1 MTVRLR
7 TIAPVLA
14 AFAAAV
20 LAAPAASADPVQDP
34 IPVGPNMY
42 FTASINSNSVGAV
55 GAEPV
60 IKVICPGPITPF
72 ETGHPVAGQF
82 VEVSAVG
89 IPSSTIPGYTGSAAR
104 EIDAIFSYPAYAT
117 ANTPVVL
124 KNFFVPV
131 EIPTTLNLPCGGEG
145 VVSFVPIPTSP
156 TARGVA
162 VKVLFANIAL

>member
-42 FTASINSNSVGAV
+42 FTASVNPNNAGAV

-60 IKVICPGPITPF
+60 IRVVCPGPITPYS
-72 ETGHPVAGQF
+72 TGHPLAGQY
-82 VEVSAVG
+82 VEVQAVAM
-89 IPSSTIPGYTGSAAR
+89 PVSSVTGYTGSAAR
-104 EIDAIFSYPAYAT
+104 EIDAIFSSPAT
-117 ANTPVVL
+117 AAANAPIVL
-124 KNFFVPV
+124 KSFFAPV
-131 EIPTTLNLPCGGEG
+131 EIPATLNLPCGGSG
-145 VVSFVPIPTSP
+145 VVSFVPIPTSWS
-156 TARGVA
+156 AHGVA
-162 VKVLFANIAL
+162 VDVQFLNIAL

>member
-20 LAAPAASADPVQDP
+20 LAAPAASADAVQDP

-42 FTASINSNSVGAV
+42 FTASINSNSTVAP

-60 IKVICPGPITPF
+60 IKVFCPGPITPN
-72 ETGHPVAGQF
+72 ETGHPLAGQY

-89 IPSSTIPGYTGSAAR
+89 ISSSSIPGYTGSAAR
-104 EIDAIFSYPAYAT
+104 AIDAIFSFPSIAT
-117 ANTPVVL
+117 VNAPIVL
-124 KNFFVPV
+124 ENFFVPV
-131 EIPTTLNLPCGGEG
+131 EIPTSLNVPCGGSG
-145 VVSFVPIPTSP
+145 VVSFVPIPTSQ

-162 VKVLFANIAL
+162 VKVLFMDVAL